1 MSIKDIQD
9 SLDNV
14 KNISNDLEKIENSI
28 KLKNIKNILFY
39 DERDQIN
46 FKGIFF
52 NKTFELNI
60 KKNDFIEIDLRL
72 LLDYENIKEAHIV
85 ITEFKLY
92 NDNDEQIYIST
103 YNNGDSISYKNFVFL
118 NKYIFYNFEK
128 DTKNL
133 KIIIEFRMTRVEVV
147 KIWYEPKNT
156 DRFIIKHYGN

>member
-1 MSIKDIQD
+1 M
-9 SLDNV
+9 
-14 KNISNDLEKIENSI
+14 
-28 KLKNIKNILFY
+28 
-39 DERDQIN
+39 
-46 FKGIFF
+46 
-52 NKTFELNI
+52 
-60 KKNDFIEIDLRL
+60 

-103 YNNGDSISYKNFVFL
+103 YNNGNSISYKNFVFII
-118 NKYIFYNFEK
+118 KHIFYNFDK

-147 KIWYEPKNT
+147 KIWYEPKNL